1 MIVEV
6 EIEGEGTP
14 RRYRVRRDDGT
25 LKVQRLTAKGQET
38 DSALSIDWRA
48 PEPNV
53 YSLLVE
59 GRSYDV
65 HIDAEKDDEERLVIH
80 LLSGVVRVCAA
91 DARRHRVARVDSGPD
106 GMVQITAPM
115 PGRVVKVLA
124 PEGTEVKR
132 GDGIIVLEAMKME
145 NELKAPRDGTVT
157 SVVVEKGQGIEGGA
171 LLATIE

>member
-6 EIEGEGTP
+6 RIEGEETP
-14 RRYRVRRDDGT
+14 RRYRVRRDNGT
-25 LKVQRLTAKGQET
+25 LEVRRLAAEGQEVEP
-38 DSALSIDWRA
+38 ALSIDWRT

-53 YSLLVE
+53 YSLLVN

-65 HIDAEKDDEERLVIH
+65 HIDATEEDEERLTVH
-80 LLSGVVRVCAA
+80 LLSEIIRVRAT
-91 DARRHRVARVDSGPD
+91 DARRHRVARVDSGPA

-115 PGRVVKVLA
+115 PGRVLKVLA

-157 SVVVEKGQGIEGGA
+157 SVVVEQGQGIEGGA